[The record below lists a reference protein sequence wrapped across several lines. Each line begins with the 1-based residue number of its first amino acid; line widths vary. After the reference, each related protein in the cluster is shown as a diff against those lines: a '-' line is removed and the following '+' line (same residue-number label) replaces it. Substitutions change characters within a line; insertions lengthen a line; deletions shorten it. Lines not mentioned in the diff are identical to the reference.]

1 MPSEVSAVLD
11 AAREDNRLLLEA
23 AQAGDWAEAPARPAR
38 AGAGGSP
45 GRGAGNRGRLTT
57 YTQAACEGGDFQN
70 CWKASGRF

>member
-45 GRGAGNRGRLTT
+45 GRGAGNRGKTDHIHADALR
-57 YTQAACEGGDFQN
+57 GGDF
-70 CWKASGRF
+70 